1 MARKSV
7 WLLSA
12 GLVALSVPAQAQ
24 VVAPDE
30 PVEPSGTTATE
41 QAAVEPEA
49 QAAADVNN
57 PDEIIIT
64 AQGRTQI
71 LQDVPIAVTSVT
83 GQAMENSGATDIRQ
97 LNQLAPSLLVSS
109 TGTEANGSARIRGI
123 GTVGDN
129 PGLESSVAVFIDG
142 VYRSRSGIGLTELGE
157 IDRVEVLRGPQGT
170 LFGRNASA
178 GLINILSKR
187 PSHELEG
194 TGELT
199 IGNYDLR
206 RVAGGLTGGLS
217 NTVAAR
223 IDAVY
228 VKRDGFYKDPANDT
242 TVNNR
247 NRFFTRG
254 QLLFEPNE
262 DLTIRLIADYTK
274 RKERCCGAIYVDNS
288 VNENIGNLNEP
299 ISPFIQPGTGGV
311 GQPPAR
317 TNDAGNNIVNVLR
330 DLGQDLD
337 ALHSGYRRTLSV
349 TPGRG
354 YGGHTKD
361 WGLSGQADYDLGLGT
376 LTSITAYRSYDAAQG
391 GDLDYST
398 VDILYRTDDVG
409 RRFKTFSQEL
419 RLQGNAF
426 ADKLDWL
433 VGAYYADEKLRLTDD
448 LKFGSQYGR
457 FASCRIVSPGGLSAF
472 YNPNNTSCLSAAG
485 RGAIGSPLGPFGGA
499 GPAFIL
505 PAFNNLDAL
514 NNLGSTR
521 DTYNQMS
528 RNWALFTHN
537 IFHITPQ
544 IDATV
549 GVRYTHERKKF
560 DATFGN
566 NNTVCTANQA
576 LLARFVDPANPSFQ
590 TGGLGTVARAILNL
604 SCQGNSTAELNGV
617 SINDQRKESEF
628 TGTGV
633 LSYKPNDDLL
643 FYGSYSRG
651 YKAGGFN
658 LDRSALKAPTLP
670 FSSVPGGA
678 QALVGNLQFDPEI
691 NDAFEL
697 GAKYS
702 RPGFTFNVAL
712 FRQQFKNFQLNTF
725 DGTVFIVQNVNGCE
739 ADLGDADQDQSVNP
753 GSPNFIPPA
762 ILPGAAFNLNPAAD
776 TGRCDKDDVGWG
788 VRSQGVELE
797 AMFAPMRDL
806 RLNVGLTYADTKYRK
821 NLVGDDEGTPLSPAL
836 RMLPGDN
843 ISNAPKTVVTGA
855 LAFTPPIGGSGMTG
869 LFYVDA
875 RMSGGY
881 NTGSDLFPQKEQDR
895 FTVVNGR
902 IGIRGP
908 DDAWSVELWG
918 QNLFDKDYAQVAFNT
933 PFQAGGSTTPPWAPG
948 FTFAPFIDPQF
959 PGSRQ
964 LFSQFLAEPR
974 TYGLTLRAKFGPSRA
989 AMPAYVEPPAPPPPP
1004 PVVVEPVAPPP
1015 PPPPPP
1021 PPSSGQRG

>member
-12 GLVALSVPAQAQ
+12 GLFALSVPAQGQ

-30 PVEPSGTTATE
+30 PPEPSGATATE

-49 QAAADVNN
+49 QAAAETN

-217 NTVAAR
+217 DTIAAR

-228 VKRDGFYKDPANDT
+228 VKRDGFYDDPANDT

-274 RKERCCGAIYVDNS
+274 RNERCCGAVYVDGS
-288 VNENIGNLNEP
+288 VNDDIGNLNEP
-299 ISPFIQPGTGGV
+299 AIPLLQPGAI
-311 GQPPAR
+311 PPR

-337 ALHSGYRRTLSV
+337 ALHSGYDRTLSV

-361 WGLSGQADYDLGLGT
+361 WGLSGQADYDFDFGT
-376 LTSITAYRSYDAAQG
+376 LTSITGYRSYDSGQG

-433 VGAYYADEKLRLTDD
+433 VGAYFADEKLRLTDD

-457 FASCRIVSPGGLSAF
+457 FASCRIVSPGTLSAL
-472 YNPNNTSCLSAAG
+472 YSPGTRTCMSV
-485 RGAIGSPLGPFGGA
+485 GALPIALRPALF
-499 GPAFIL
+499 GPASGL
-505 PAFNNLDAL
+505 VYQAFENLEDL
-514 NNLGSTR
+514 DNLGSTR
-521 DTYNQMS
+521 DTYRQKS
-528 RNWALFTHN
+528 SNWALFTHN

-566 NNTVCTANQA
+566 NNNICTANQA
-576 LLARFVDPANPSFQ
+576 LLGAFVNPASPAFQ
-590 TGGLGTVARAILNL
+590 TGGLGTVSRAILNL

-617 SINDQRKESEF
+617 SINDKRKESEF

-670 FSSVPGGA
+670 FSTVPGGA

-702 RPGFTFNVAL
+702 QRGFTFNVAL

-739 ADLGDADQDQSVNP
+739 SDLGDTDQDQSVNP

-762 ILPGAAFNLNPAAD
+762 VLPGAAFNLNPAAD
-776 TGRCDKDDVGWG
+776 TGACDKDDVGWG
-788 VRSQGVELE
+788 VRSQGIELE
-797 AMFAPMRDL
+797 AMIAPMRDL
-806 RLNVGLTYADTKYRK
+806 RLNLGLTYADTKYRK
-821 NLVGDDEGTPLSPAL
+821 NLVGDDDGTPLSPAL

-855 LAFTPPIGGSGMTG
+855 LAFTPPISGSGMSG

-918 QNLFDKDYAQVAFNT
+918 QNLFDKDYSQVAFNT

-948 FTFAPFIDPQF
+948 FTFAPFVDPQF

-989 AMPAYVEPPAPPPPP
+989 AMPAYVEPLAPPPPP
-1004 PVVVEPVAPPP
+1004 PPTVEVEPA

>member
-1 MARKSV
+1 MVRKSV

-12 GLVALSVPAQAQ
+12 GLFALSVPAHGQ
-24 VVAPDE
+24 VAAPDE
-30 PVEPSGTTATE
+30 PVEPSETSATE

-49 QAAADVNN
+49 QAAAEAD

-64 AQGRTQI
+64 AQGRTQV

-83 GQAMENSGATDIRQ
+83 GTAMENSGASDIRQ

-109 TGTEANGSARIRGI
+109 TGSEANGSARIRGI

-142 VYRSRSGIGLTELGE
+142 VYRSRSGIGLNELGE

-178 GLINILSKR
+178 GLINILSRR

-194 TGELT
+194 AGELT

-217 NTVAAR
+217 ETIAAR

-228 VKRDGFYKDPANDT
+228 VKRDGFYDDPANDT

-254 QLLFEPNE
+254 QLLFEPNQ
-262 DLTIRLIADYTK
+262 DLTIRLIADYTT

-288 VNENIGNLNEP
+288 VNDDIGNLNEP
-299 ISPFIQPGTGGV
+299 AIPLLQPGAV
-311 GQPPAR
+311 PPR
-317 TNDAGNNIVNVLR
+317 TNDSGNNIVNVLR

-337 ALHSGYRRTLSV
+337 ALHSGYERTLSV

-354 YGGHTKD
+354 YGGQTKD
-361 WGLSGQADYDLGLGT
+361 WGLSGQADYDFDFGT
-376 LTSITAYRSYDAAQG
+376 LTSITGYRYYDASQG

-398 VDILYRTDDVG
+398 VDILFRTDDVG
-409 RRFKTFSQEL
+409 RRFRTFTQEL

-426 ADKLDWL
+426 ADRLDWL
-433 VGAYYADEKLRLTDD
+433 VGGYFANENLRLTDD

-457 FASCRIVSPGGLSAF
+457 FATCRIVSPGGLSPF
-472 YNPNNTSCLSAAG
+472 YSPTTPTCMSIGGLTVAQRSAAFPIFG
-485 RGAIGSPLGPFGGA
+485 PASPLVYTA
-499 GPAFIL
+499 L
-505 PAFNNLDAL
+505 DNLENLD
-514 NNLGSTR
+514 NLGSTR
-521 DTYNQMS
+521 DTYRQKS

-537 IFHITPQ
+537 IFHITPEL
-544 IDATV
+544 DATV
-549 GVRYTHERKKF
+549 GLRYTNERKKF

-566 NNTVCTANQA
+566 NNNICPANQA
-576 LLARFVDPANPSFQ
+576 LLANFVNPASPAFQ
-590 TGGLGTVARAILNL
+590 TGGLFTVSQAILNL

-617 SINDQRKESEF
+617 SISDRRKESEF

-658 LDRSALKAPTLP
+658 LDRSALKAPALP
-670 FSSVPGGA
+670 FSTVPGGA
-678 QALVGNLQFDPEI
+678 QALVGRLQFDPEI
-691 NDAFEL
+691 VDAFEL

-702 RPGFTFNVAL
+702 QRGFIFNVAL
-712 FRQQFKNFQLNTF
+712 FRQLFRNFQLNTF

-739 ADLGDADQDQSVNP
+739 SDLGGADRDQSVNP
-753 GSPNFIPPA
+753 GSPNFIPPVVA
-762 ILPGAAFNLNPAAD
+762 PGAAFNLNPAAD
-776 TGRCDKDDVGWG
+776 TGRCDEDDVGWG
-788 VRSQGVELE
+788 VRSQGIELE
-797 AMFAPMRDL
+797 ATVLPMRDL
-806 RLNVGLTYADTKYRK
+806 RLNLGLTYADTKYRDD
-821 NLVGDDEGTPLSPAL
+821 LVGDDEGTPLSPAL

-843 ISNAPKTVVTGA
+843 ISNAPKIVATGA
-855 LAFTPPIGGSGMTG
+855 LGWTPPIGNSGLTG

-902 IGIRGP
+902 IGVRGP
-908 DDAWSVELWG
+908 DDSWSVELWG
-918 QNLFDKDYAQVAFNT
+918 QNLFNKDYAQVAFNT

-989 AMPAYVEPPAPPPPP
+989 PAPAYVEPPAPPPPP
-1004 PVVVEPVAPPP
+1004 PPAVEQPAPPP

-1021 PPSSGQRG
+1021 PPSGQRG